1 MATKSKTVTD
11 DFVAGQPAPRTLYQ
25 VFNGQLS
32 VDNLV
37 LSDKEGT
44 GAVLVFEGDVVTADV
59 ALLVANQA

>member
-11 DFVAGQPAPRTLYQ
+11 DFVVGQPAPRTLYQ

-32 VDNLV
+32 VDNLI